1 MKICEECVLWEL
13 EQARD
18 HFGELAEKILQAR
31 KDIRDTDTLFRILDE
46 YMYLSDDGVI
56 SMHDVEAADDPE
68 AYDFLKRVVFL
79 MEDDEDENV

>member
-31 KDIRDTDTLFRILDE
+31 KDIRYTYTFFRILDE
-46 YMYLSDDGVI
+46 
-56 SMHDVEAADDPE
+56 
-68 AYDFLKRVVFL
+68 
-79 MEDDEDENV
+79 